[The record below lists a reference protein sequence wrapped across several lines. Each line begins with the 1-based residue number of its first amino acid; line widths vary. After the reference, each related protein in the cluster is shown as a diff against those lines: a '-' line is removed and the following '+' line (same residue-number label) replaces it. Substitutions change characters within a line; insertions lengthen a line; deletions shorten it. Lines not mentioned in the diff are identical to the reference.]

1 MKQTGVAILGAGR
14 WGKHL
19 VRNFLTHPD
28 ACLVAVVDPY
38 PETLAAIKEKY
49 NLAPEVRLA
58 TDWESIRDLPT
69 IEAVVIATPA
79 VTHYTLIKDALNQG
93 KHVLAEKPLT
103 LDVAECLELCHL
115 AQENQRQLMVDHTYL
130 FHPAV
135 KRAQEVVN
143 SGCLGDLRYGYAA
156 RTNLGPVRQDVDSLW
171 DLAIHDIAI
180 FNHCLGQLPVQ
191 VQATGRVWLQFQKE
205 FQVSQLP
212 VTTEFQVTKLPVE
225 SSEDNQ
231 GCSQSLTPQQ
241 PANLGQ
247 KATLREQPANLGQ
260 KATLREQPA
269 NLGQKATLR
278 EQPPNLGQKA
288 TLREQPP
295 NLGQKA
301 TLREQPPNLGQKA
314 TLREQPPNLGQKA
327 TLREQ
332 PPNFQP
338 ANFQPSTP
346 QGLADLVQVTLT
358 YPTGF
363 QAFIHLC
370 WLNPDKQRRLGIVG
384 TQGTLIFD
392 EMVAQAPLTIQHGH
406 FEQNGEYFIPA
417 GQHREVLDIES
428 FEPLYSVCDR
438 FLNSVRLSQP
448 SSISSGWVGTQLVQI
463 LSCLSQSLHQGGVP
477 VTVPQL
483 LE

>member
-38 PETLAAIKEKY
+38 PETLAAIKDKY

-58 TDWESIRDLPT
+58 TDWESIRDIPT

-79 VTHYTLIKDALNQG
+79 VTHYTLIKDALQQG

-103 LDVAECLELCHL
+103 LDVAECLELCDL
-115 AQENQRQLMVDHTYL
+115 AQEQQRQLMVDHTYL

-191 VQATGRVWLQFQKE
+191 VQATGRVWLQFQKD
-205 FQVSQLP
+205 FQVSNLP
-212 VTTEFQVTKLPVE
+212 VTT
-225 SSEDNQ
+225 DNLKPDNLQ
-231 GCSQSLTPQQ
+231 PPNLQPPNLQ
-241 PANLGQ
+241 PANL
-247 KATLREQPANLGQ
+247 QPANLQ
-260 KATLREQPA
+260 PTNLQPA
-269 NLGQKATLR
+269 NL
-278 EQPPNLGQKA
+278 
-288 TLREQPP
+288 
-295 NLGQKA
+295 
-301 TLREQPPNLGQKA
+301 
-314 TLREQPPNLGQKA
+314 
-327 TLREQ
+327 
-332 PPNFQP
+332 QP
-338 ANFQPSTP
+338 ANLQPANLQPANLQPANLQPSTP

-392 EMVAQAPLTIQHGH
+392 EMVAQAPLTIQHGY

-417 GQHREVLDIES
+417 GQHREVLDLES

-448 SSISSGWVGTQLVQI
+448 SSISSGWVGAQLVHI
-463 LSCLSQSLHQGGVP
+463 LTCLSQSLHQGGVP

-483 LE
+483 PK

>member
-1 MKQTGVAILGAGR
+1 MKETGVAILGAGR

-38 PETLAAIKEKY
+38 PETLAVIKDKY

-79 VTHYTLIKDALNQG
+79 VTHYTLIKDALQQG

-115 AQENQRQLMVDHTYL
+115 AQEKQLQLMVDHTYL

-205 FQVSQLP
+205 FQVSN
-212 VTTEFQVTKLPVE
+212 LPVE

-247 KATLREQPANLGQ
+247 KATLREQPDNLPTSNLQ
-260 KATLREQPA
+260 PDNLPTSNLQPDNLQPDNLQPDNLPTSNLQPDNLQPDNLQPA
-269 NLGQKATLR
+269 NL
-278 EQPPNLGQKA
+278 
-288 TLREQPP
+288 
-295 NLGQKA
+295 
-301 TLREQPPNLGQKA
+301 
-314 TLREQPPNLGQKA
+314 
-327 TLREQ
+327 
-332 PPNFQP
+332 QP
-338 ANFQPSTP
+338 ANLQPSTP

-358 YPTGF
+358 YHTGF

-392 EMVAQAPLTIQHGH
+392 EMVAQAPLTIQHGY

-417 GQHREVLDIES
+417 GQHREVLDLES

-448 SSISSGWVGTQLVQI
+448 SSISSGWVGAQLVHI
-463 LSCLSQSLHQGGVP
+463 LTCLSQSLHQGGVP

-483 LE
+483 PK

>member
-19 VRNFLTHPD
+19 IRNFLTHPD

-38 PETLAAIKEKY
+38 PETLAAIKDKY

-79 VTHYTLIKDALNQG
+79 VTHYTLIKDALQQG

-205 FQVSQLP
+205 FQVSNLP
-212 VTTEFQVTKLPVE
+212 VKTEFQVSQLPVE

-241 PANLGQ
+241 PAHLGQ
-247 KATLREQPANLGQ
+247 KATLREQPDNLPTSNLQ
-260 KATLREQPA
+260 PDNLPTSNLQPDNLQPDNLQPA
-269 NLGQKATLR
+269 NLQPDNL
-278 EQPPNLGQKA
+278 QPPNL
-288 TLREQPP
+288 
-295 NLGQKA
+295 
-301 TLREQPPNLGQKA
+301 
-314 TLREQPPNLGQKA
+314 
-327 TLREQ
+327 
-332 PPNFQP
+332 QP

-392 EMVAQAPLTIQHGH
+392 EMVAQAPLTIQHGY

-417 GQHREVLDIES
+417 GQHREVLDLES

-448 SSISSGWVGTQLVQI
+448 SSISSGWVGAQLVQI

-483 LE
+483 PK

>member
-19 VRNFLTHPD
+19 VRNFLAHPD

-38 PETLAAIKEKY
+38 PETLAAIKDKY

-79 VTHYTLIKDALNQG
+79 VTHYTIIKDALNQG

-135 KRAQEVVN
+135 KRAQEVVH

-191 VQATGRVWLQFQKE
+191 VQANGRVWLQFQKE

-212 VTTEFQVTKLPVE
+212 VEKEFQVSQLPVE

-241 PANLGQ
+241 PANLPYGNA
-247 KATLREQPANLGQ
+247 KGEQPANL
-260 KATLREQPA
+260 QPA
-269 NLGQKATLR
+269 NL
-278 EQPPNLGQKA
+278 QPSTP
-288 TLREQPP
+288 
-295 NLGQKA
+295 
-301 TLREQPPNLGQKA
+301 
-314 TLREQPPNLGQKA
+314 
-327 TLREQ
+327 
-332 PPNFQP
+332 
-338 ANFQPSTP
+338 QPSTP
-346 QGLADLVQVTLT
+346 QGLADLVQLTLS

-392 EMVAQAPLTIQHGH
+392 EMVAQAPLTIQHGY

-417 GQHREVLDIES
+417 GQHREVLDLES
-428 FEPLYSVCDR
+428 LEPLYSVCDR

-448 SSISSGWVGTQLVQI
+448 SSISSGWVGAQLVQI

-483 LE
+483 PK